1 MSYYNPPL
9 EVGEYTTST
18 VLSGDLKKTYRLNA
32 GVFRWVTNSAAI
44 TNAGGKVLA
53 HSFATTTG
61 LMTGTVIETATATDY
76 RVAGVIPLG
85 TSGQGGAIL
94 ATTTLAANSYFLLQ
108 LNGEGKVQAN
118 TTVTA
123 GAALITTTTAGFAG
137 SMGSGVE
144 AAAAVA
150 GYFGYA
156 TNTAVATV
164 AGGLI
169 TCVLT
174 GVA

>member
-1 MSYYNPPL
+1 
-9 EVGEYTTST
+9 
-18 VLSGDLKKTYRLNA
+18 
-32 GVFRWVTNSAAI
+32 
-44 TNAGGKVLA
+44 
-53 HSFATTTG
+53 
-61 LMTGTVIETATATDY
+61 MTGTVIETATATDY

-108 LNGEGKVQAN
+108 LNGESKVQAN
-118 TTVTA
+118 TTVSA